1 MILIIRAA
9 MIGAIIQVFIMKMK
23 VSTKVI
29 FAFYNDIMASYFY
42 PFLIKP
48 FSELTHYEKI
58 TFKLKNI
65 QKKKTDNIFSFN

>member
-1 MILIIRAA
+1 MILIIRAV
-9 MIGAIIQVFIMKMK
+9 MIGSNTQVFIMKMK

-65 QKKKTDNIFSFN
+65 QKKRTDNIFCFD